1 MKSEAPSMLK
11 KTVSSRATLPM
22 RDIKKVWLPRSQK
35 VQYNKMSKKIFHF
48 ELQGGSNMT
57 GTDLCVNKPHCAAA
71 VRP

>member
-11 KTVSSRATLPM
+11 KNFSSKATLPM

-48 ELQGGSNMT
+48 ELSSVENFLPT
-57 GTDLCVNKPHCAAA
+57 ILILCALCIV
-71 VRP
+71 